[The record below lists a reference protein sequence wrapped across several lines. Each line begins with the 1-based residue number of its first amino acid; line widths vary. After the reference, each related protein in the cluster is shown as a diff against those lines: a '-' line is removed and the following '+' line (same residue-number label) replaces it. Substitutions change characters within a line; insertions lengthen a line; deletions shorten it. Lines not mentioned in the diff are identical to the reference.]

1 MYLRVVLAIF
11 LLSGMALAEGSL
23 PYPKDGTT
31 IYVVRPGDTLWK
43 ISGRFF
49 DNPLFWPRLWDL
61 NQQIDNPSRIYPG
74 DVLSLKIQPPADMPV
89 VKVEP
94 KSQKI
99 SFKDIEPPPPVY
111 YYSPGGS
118 EGFISTNRWKHLGTI
133 LTSEPS
139 KILLGTGD
147 IVFVNVG
154 SEQQVKVGERFTVFR
169 SSKPVDHPITGRRI
183 GYKVSIQGVIE
194 IVEVLDK
201 RKSTAVIIES
211 FREITRGARIREH
224 EPFVKEVVEK
234 KAVERADGFIVETK
248 NATQLTGRGDIVYM
262 DIGENYSVVPGNT
275 MSIYTNPRK
284 VYDPDAGKHV
294 TIPGILIGKIV
305 VLDVDEENST
315 GIITESSKQVQIGNV
330 VSLDI

>member
-11 LLSGMALAEGSL
+11 LLSTMALAEGSL

-31 IYVVRPGDTLWK
+31 IYVVRPGDTLWNV
-43 ISGRFF
+43 SGRFF

-94 KSQKI
+94 KSKKI

-118 EGFISTNRWKHLGTI
+118 EGFISTHRWKHLGTI

-169 SSKPVDHPITGRRI
+169 TSKHVDHPITGNRV

-194 IVEVLDK
+194 IIEVLDK
-201 RKSTAVIIES
+201 RKSTAVIVES
-211 FREITRGARIREH
+211 FREITRGARIRGY

-234 KAVERADGFIVETK
+234 KAVERADGFIIETK
-248 NATQLTGRGDIVYM
+248 TAMQLSGRGDVVYM
-262 DIGENYSVVPGNT
+262 DLGENHSVVPGNT
-275 MSIYTNPRK
+275 MSIYTLPRK
-284 VYDPDAGKHV
+284 AYDPDAGKQV

-315 GIITESSKQVQIGNV
+315 GIITESSKQIQIGNI